1 MNTLSS
7 VTKLSVVA
15 LFAVFLSGCFFQ
27 EEALIAQE
35 TLNVESGD
43 AVEVSAREGG
53 KKYRWKQ
60 LSGVRVAIQDKRSSV
75 LAFTAPTVTD
85 KTELVFE
92 LKAKFDEPVH
102 DQITIIVSPVLI
114 INDVRLPPE
123 PNEEENNATLL
134 GVDSNNNQVRDD
146 VERWIYT
153 EFKDKH
159 PVHIEVAMQ
168 SARTWE
174 KIFEGGAEK
183 ARETVE
189 FVHAAIACNVY
200 YSVAAEYFGEPL
212 LISTGSNL
220 FDQVKRKILNSSD
233 RASVYFAYD
242 KALSGGA
249 YTLTHESEMKGKCDF
264 DTEKVTGE

>member
-43 AVEVSAREGG
+43 SVEVSAREGG

-60 LSGVRVAIQDKRSSV
+60 LSGVRVSIQDKRSSV

-85 KTELVFE
+85 KKELVFE

-153 EFKDKH
+153 EYKDKH
-159 PVHIEVAMQ
+159 PVHIEVGMQ

-189 FVHAAIACNVY
+189 FVHAAIDCEVY
-200 YSVAAEYFGEPL
+200 YEVYSDPILIFETNSIFGKTL
-212 LISTGSNL
+212 
-220 FDQVKRKILNSSD
+220 RKTTNTPERKETYL
-233 RASVYFAYD
+233 AYD

-249 YTLTHESEMKGKCDF
+249 YTLTKTSKMKSQCDF
-264 DTEKVTGE
+264 DTDKMMGEQ

>member
-7 VTKLSVVA
+7 ITKLSVVV

-43 AVEVSAREGG
+43 SIEVSAREGG

-114 INDVRLPPE
+114 INGVRLPPE

-153 EFKDKH
+153 EYKDKH
-159 PVHIEVAMQ
+159 PVHIEVGMQ

-189 FVHAAIACNVY
+189 FVHAVLDCEVY
-200 YSVAAEYFGEPL
+200 YEVYSGPILIFETNSIFGGVASKTTNTPE
-212 LISTGSNL
+212 
-220 FDQVKRKILNSSD
+220 RKAAYLD
-233 RASVYFAYD
+233 YD
-242 KALSGGA
+242 KALSGGV
-249 YTLTHESEMKGKCDF
+249 YTLTKISEMKSQCAF
-264 DTEKVTGE
+264 DTEQMAGE